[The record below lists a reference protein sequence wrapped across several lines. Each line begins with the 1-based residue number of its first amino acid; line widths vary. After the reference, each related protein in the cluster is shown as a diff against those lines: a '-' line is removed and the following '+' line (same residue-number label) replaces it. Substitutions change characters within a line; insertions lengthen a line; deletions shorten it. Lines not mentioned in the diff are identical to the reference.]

1 MQIKAIK
8 PILLMT
14 AAAVLASLTGC
25 ERSACPGSAAARRP
39 VVSVD
44 GAVLTRGQLDA
55 RVELMLKLARRGN
68 PKLSESAYLSL
79 SNQLVKTYP
88 KVFVPRALVS
98 HYAAREQ
105 IETPPATLQRFRQLA
120 LRRVPFLRARSYE
133 AVLKAL
139 GDDAGLFDGQV
150 REEALMDAV
159 KAHVIAANPTNLP
172 PDYATVRLAEIR
184 DYNARME
191 ATNRLIHAQADKV
204 WRKLKAGEPFE
215 KMVEAYTELP
225 EERADKGEWGL
236 LDRKLLEDS
245 PALLRAV
252 SALKPGEFTAPV
264 EGDNGL
270 MIARLDEKNEQN
282 EEYAL
287 SRIYFRLP
295 MYAREAP
302 AAELIAE
309 AQRKHG
315 ERVWAETLAT
325 WEKQAKIEYFDHNF
339 GKKEAMK

>member
-1 MQIKAIK
+1 MKFRQLMAVAAI
-8 PILLMT
+8 
-14 AAAVLASLTGC
+14 LASLTGC
-25 ERSACPGSAAARRP
+25 ERAARPVSADAGRP
-39 VVSVD
+39 VVAVD
-44 GAVLTRGQLDA
+44 GTVLTRGQLDA

-68 PKLSESAYLSL
+68 PRLSAAAYLSL
-79 SNQLVKTYP
+79 SNQLVTTYP
-88 KVFVPRALVS
+88 KVFVPRVLAA

-105 IETPPATLQRFRQLA
+105 VEIPPETLRRFQQLA
-120 LRRVPFLRARSYE
+120 LRRVSFLRARSYD
-133 AVLKAL
+133 ALLKAL
-139 GDDAGLFDGQV
+139 GADAELFDGQV
-150 REEALMDAV
+150 REEALVAAV

-172 PDYATVRLAEIR
+172 PDYAAVRLAEIR
-184 DYNARME
+184 DYNARMA
-191 ATNRLIHAQADKV
+191 ATNRLIHARAKAV

-252 SALKPGEFTAPV
+252 SALKPGEFSAPV

-282 EEYAL
+282 EEYSL
-287 SRIYFRLP
+287 SRIYFHLP

-302 AAELIAE
+302 ASELIAE
-309 AQRKHG
+309 AQRQHG
-315 ERVWAETLAT
+315 ERVWAETLAA
-325 WEKQAKIEYFDHNF
+325 WEKQAKIEYFDYDF
-339 GKKEAMK
+339 SKKETVK

>member
-1 MQIKAIK
+1 MQNKIKFRR
-8 PILLMT
+8 LM
-14 AAAVLASLTGC
+14 AVAAVLVSLTGC
-25 ERSACPGSAAARRP
+25 ERSSCPDSAAAGRP

-44 GAVLTRGQLDA
+44 GVVLTRGQLDA
-55 RVELMLKLARRGN
+55 RVALMLKLARRGN
-68 PKLSESAYLSL
+68 PQLSESAYLSL
-79 SNQLVKTYP
+79 SNQLVTTYP
-88 KVFVPRALVS
+88 KVFVPRALAS
-98 HYAAREQ
+98 RYAARER
-105 IETPPATLQRFRQLA
+105 IEVPPATLQRFRQLA
-120 LRRVPFLRARSYE
+120 LRRVSFLRARSYD

-150 REEALMDAV
+150 REEALMEAV
-159 KAHVIAANPTNLP
+159 RTHVIAANPTNLP
-172 PDYATVRLAEIR
+172 SDYAAVRLAEIK
-184 DYNARME
+184 DYNARMS
-191 ATNRLIHAQADKV
+191 ATNRLIHARANAV
-204 WRKLKAGEPFE
+204 WRRLKAGEPFE
-215 KMVEAYTELP
+215 QMVEAYTELP

-252 SALKPGEFTAPV
+252 SAIKPGEFSAPV

-282 EEYAL
+282 EEYSL

-302 AAELIAE
+302 AEELIAE

-325 WEKQAKIEYFDHNF
+325 WEKQAKIEHFDFNSDN
-339 GKKEAMK
+339 KETVK